1 MKKYILLLIIFASA
15 SYMIGQSGTITYNK
29 KYKWVNI
36 MSKMPFLNQEEKDR
50 IMLTWGKSSENKGT
64 DYLLTF
70 NDQGSVYKIKEKDEN
85 FGYSWTE
92 DEDVF
97 IRDFETR
104 TTQDLRELLGKLYL
118 IEGEIPRQKWK
129 ILNELKDIEGYV
141 CMKAETIDTVNNITI
156 TAWFTDKIKVLSGPE
171 GMGGLPGLI
180 LALDYNDDD
189 ISIVVT
195 KIELTEDT
203 LPLPKPKKIKGKK
216 LDYTEYNS
224 KKKRHIRQS
233 IEGRRNPY
241 WDLRY

>member
-1 MKKYILLLIIFASA
+1 MKIYFLLFIGLVSNVFL
-15 SYMIGQSGTITYNK
+15 IGQSGNITYNK

-36 MSKMPFLNQEEKDR
+36 MSKMPFLSQEEKDR
-50 IMLTWGKSSENKGT
+50 IMMSWGSMENKGT
-64 DYLLTF
+64 DYILTF
-70 NDQGSVYKIKEKDEN
+70 NDQGSVYKIKEKDDN
-85 FGYSWTE
+85 YGYSWTE

-141 CMKAETIDTVNNITI
+141 CMKAETMDTVNNIVI

-180 LALDYNDDD
+180 LALDYNNDD

-195 KIELTEDT
+195 KIELTEDII
-203 LPLPKPKKIKGKK
+203 PLPKPKKIKGKK

-224 KKKRHIRQS
+224 KKKNHIRLS

-241 WDLRY
+241 WDVRY